1 MQFIFVLGAFAV
13 IAVLMVIGIRQRWI
27 PGSRGHW
34 EPGARGRWEPGAR
47 GRWEPGA
54 HPEPRPLP
62 RAQWALAVV
71 GWGVVLAG
79 GFLGSLLRDSR
90 VVLIALA
97 AYGATWLARMILI
110 GWTDATSWLLR
121 VAAIARPLAI
131 VTGIV
136 LTSMTRSIWWF
147 IVGALVFVGT
157 PPATHFIHRLR
168 RDRST

>member
-47 GRWEPGA
+47 GRWEPDA

-79 GFLGSLLRDSR
+79 VFLGSLLRDSR
-90 VVLIALA
+90 VVLVALV
-97 AYGATWLARMILI
+97 AYVATWLARMILV
-110 GWTDATSWLLR
+110 GWIDATSWLLR

-131 VTGIV
+131 ITGIV

-147 IVGALVFVGT
+147 IVGAVVFVGT
-157 PPATHFIHRLR
+157 PPAIHFIRRLR